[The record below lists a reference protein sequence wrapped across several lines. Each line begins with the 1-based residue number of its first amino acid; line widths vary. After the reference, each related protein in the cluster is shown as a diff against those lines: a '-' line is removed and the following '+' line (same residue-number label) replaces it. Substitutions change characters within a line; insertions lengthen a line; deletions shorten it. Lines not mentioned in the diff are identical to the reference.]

1 MRGWMKQI
9 MVWLVAAACGFAA
22 ALVICRW
29 SGNAFGLFMW
39 PVIAAGAGFVVA
51 GVGFFTTEG
60 KSEILYGICAAACL
74 FCKKKEKVCQ
84 EKILDT
90 FFLLCYSITV
100 AMSERCRIRR
110 DCGISDGRED

>member
-1 MRGWMKQI
+1 MPVSEEMQSVFERAASENRRYGGIPMCRWMKQI
-9 MVWLVAAACGFAA
+9 MVWLIAAACGFAA

-29 SGNAFGLFMW
+29 SGTAFGLFMW

-74 FCKKKEKVCQ
+74 FCMIVQ
-84 EKILDT
+84 T
-90 FFLLCYSITV
+90 
-100 AMSERCRIRR
+100 AMAV
-110 DCGISDGRED
+110 

>member
-1 MRGWMKQI
+1 MPVSEEMQSIFERAANEDPGYGGIPMRTWIKQI
-9 MVWLVAAACGFAA
+9 MVWLAAAACGFAA

-29 SGNAFGLFMW
+29 SGTAFGLFMW

-74 FCKKKEKVCQ
+74 FCMIVQ
-84 EKILDT
+84 T
-90 FFLLCYSITV
+90 
-100 AMSERCRIRR
+100 AMSV
-110 DCGISDGRED
+110 

>member
-1 MRGWMKQI
+1 MRRWMKQI
-9 MVWLVAAACGFAA
+9 MVWLAAAACGFAA

-29 SGNAFGLFMW
+29 SGTAFGLFMW

-51 GVGFFTTEG
+51 GVGFFSTEG

-74 FCKKKEKVCQ
+74 
-84 EKILDT
+84 
-90 FFLLCYSITV
+90 FLLCYSITV

>member
-1 MRGWMKQI
+1 MRRWMKQI

-29 SGNAFGLFMW
+29 SGTAFGLFMW
-39 PVIAAGAGFVVA
+39 PVIAAGAWFVVA
-51 GVGFFTTEG
+51 GVGFLSTEG
-60 KSEILYGICAAACL
+60 KSEILYGICAAAC
-74 FCKKKEKVCQ
+74 
-84 EKILDT
+84 
-90 FFLLCYSITV
+90 FLLCYSITV